1 MSSRLLEALSYLVN
15 DGYGIA
21 GLSLVALMAFLAIGA
36 PLLPIP
42 DPNSIDFP
50 RFLSPSLKHPFGTDN
65 LGSDVMSRTIW
76 GTRVSVTIGLG
87 AALLSSLLGAL
98 LGAIAG
104 LLGGAIDAVISR
116 VIEIFLMLPTFFLA
130 ILMAALFG
138 NNMANL
144 IVIIGITTWPTT
156 ARIVRGAALSVKERL
171 FVEASRALGAGA
183 FLLLRKHILPNI
195 MAPTISYTVLQ
206 IGRAILIEAGL
217 SYLGLGDP
225 NVPSWGR
232 LIYRGQAYIF
242 SAWWIATFPGLFLVL
257 TVLGFNL
264 LGDSLLRYINPKLRR
279 L

>member
-1 MSSRLLEALSYLVN
+1 MSRVFEVLNHLVG
-15 DGYGIA
+15 DGYGIV
-21 GLSLVALMAFLAIGA
+21 GIVLVALMVFLAVGA
-36 PLLPIP
+36 PLLPLP
-42 DPNSIDFP
+42 DPNSVDFP
-50 RFLSPSLKHPFGTDN
+50 RFLPPSPEHLFGTDN

-76 GTRVSVTIGLG
+76 GARVSIAIGLG
-87 AALLSSLLGAL
+87 AALISSLLGAL
-98 LGAIAG
+98 LGAVAG
-104 LLGGAIDAVISR
+104 LLGGAVDATISR

-130 ILMAALFG
+130 VLMAALFG
-138 NNMANL
+138 SSMANL
-144 IVIIGITTWPTT
+144 MVIIGITTWPTT
-156 ARIVRGAALSVKERL
+156 ARIVRGATLSVKERL
-171 FVEASRALGAGA
+171 FVEASRALGASSL
-183 FLLLRKHILPNI
+183 LLLRRHILPNI
-195 MAPTISYTVLQ
+195 MAPTISYTILQ

-232 LIYRGQAYIF
+232 LIYRGQAYVF